1 MTLIEKKP
9 DEKLQMLQ
17 NFFFL
22 LFFWLYNLSLLP
34 PEHRSTKLEK
44 MIEQK
49 GPVSLFED

>member
-34 PEHRSTKLEK
+34 LNTDLQNWKK
-44 MIEQK
+44 
-49 GPVSLFED
+49 